1 VIRVSSTIGLQRLL
15 LILSLWILLTW
26 SLLVMKD
33 GCVMLGYL
41 EVRFTTLAM
50 MAAMAILAQRA
61 LISLRYVVFVMEA

>member
-1 VIRVSSTIGLQRLL
+1 
-15 LILSLWILLTW
+15 
-26 SLLVMKD
+26 MKD

-61 LISLRYVVFVMEA
+61 LISLRYVVFVVEA